1 MSDQTL
7 QEEVAEE
14 IHWDPKVD
22 AKAIAVSA
30 KDGVVTLRGTIGTFH
45 QKREATKAAQRVRG
59 VVRVDNQLEVE
70 LMTDQRRADADIRG
84 DVLQALMLD
93 AWVPASV
100 DATVREGV
108 VTLGGSVERQYQRD
122 EAVHVAGNVSGV
134 VAVDNK
140 VKLIP
145 SVPDAHDVQHSVKKA
160 LERDAKIE
168 AEHLD
173 VEASPGG
180 TVTLKG
186 NVRSVYERDAAVAA
200 AWAAPG
206 VRHVDDQL
214 NVLY

>member
-30 KDGVVTLRGTIGTFH
+30 NDGVVTLRGTIGTFH

-59 VVRVDNQLEVE
+59 VVEVDNQLEVQ
-70 LMTDQRRADADIRG
+70 LMTGQRRADADIRG

-108 VTLGGSVERQYQRD
+108 VTLGG
-122 EAVHVAGNVSGV
+122 
-134 VAVDNK
+134 
-140 VKLIP
+140 P
-145 SVPDAHDVQHSVKKA
+145 SSISTSATKPCTSPETFRA
-160 LERDAKIE
+160 LW
-168 AEHLD
+168 
-173 VEASPGG
+173 
-180 TVTLKG
+180 
-186 NVRSVYERDAAVAA
+186 RSTTM
-200 AWAAPG
+200 
-206 VRHVDDQL
+206 
-214 NVLY
+214 